1 MTWARI
7 MQVMNL
13 LSTEP
18 DTQEEILFLSRTI
31 EDRDPICKKD
41 VRPIAAVPH
50 WTRQRK
56 MWEKLVKHGMS
67 F

>member
-1 MTWARI
+1 MGAH
-7 MQVMNL
+7 NADH
-13 LSTEP
+13 EP
-18 DTQEEILFLSRTI
+18 AQPGTGHPGRDSVLSRTI
-31 EDRDPICKKD
+31 EDRDPIREKD

-56 MWEKLVKHGMS
+56 MWEKLVKHRMS

>member
-1 MTWARI
+1 MRLGKEGGAAAA
-7 MQVMNL
+7 
-13 LSTEP
+13 
-18 DTQEEILFLSRTI
+18 LSRTI
-31 EDRDPICKKD
+31 KDRDPIREKD

-56 MWEKLVKHGMS
+56 MWEKLVKHRMS